1 LASKLARG
9 QYVVDAH
16 AVAQAIL
23 DCVDDGPGLP
33 FASGVLVAAER
44 RHGSSTGIHQN
55 GAGPGPSFA

>member
-1 LASKLARG
+1 
-9 QYVVDAH
+9 VVDAH